1 LSIQNRLLIIYTII
15 FSVAFVVF
23 AVIVYELPRARILA
37 QIDRDLEALATEVV
51 RPGSLPEVLETFET
65 ASTLV
70 VVADENG
77 EIVARSRNLTMF
89 NDLLDP
95 NADPFT
101 ESFGV
106 VQHGDTQ
113 LRVYTVP
120 LPDPEEQGTH
130 YYLQVAR
137 LLDTYEHL
145 NRVSLTALLIGF
157 AAATASLF
165 VAVLLTPG
173 LFKPLEDIASVARQI
188 TRADDLSRRVPYAN
202 RPDEIGD
209 LARAFNQ
216 TLERLERLFRTQQRL
231 LADVSHELR
240 TPLTTIRG
248 NLDLIE
254 RMGEADPES
263 ISAIQLEI
271 ERMTRL
277 VGDLLLLARAD
288 SGGLPLDR
296 KPVEVDNLLFD
307 IYRQVALLNSPVDVK
322 LVEVDQVTVLGDAD
336 RLRQLFLNLLENA
349 IKYTPEGGSVE
360 LSLSKQN
367 DWTQFEVS
375 DTGIGIPPENLSHI
389 FDRFYRVDKARAR
402 AHGGS
407 GLGLSI
413 AKWIATA
420 HGGTIRVTSQLGEG
434 TTFTVTLPIYDPA
447 PKPLVVEAKQPEKTR
462 PSLRGLGTNFRRGA

>member
-1 LSIQNRLLIIYTII
+1 MSIQNRLLIIYTII
-15 FSVAFVVF
+15 FSVAFIIF

-37 QIDRDLEALATEVV
+37 EIDRDLAALATEVV
-51 RPGSLPEVLETFET
+51 QPGSLPEVLETFET

-70 VVADENG
+70 IVADENG

-89 NDLLDP
+89 NDLLNP

-120 LPDPEEQGTH
+120 LPDTETQGTH

-145 NRVSLTALLIGF
+145 NRVSLTALLMGF

-173 LFKPLEDIASVARQI
+173 LFKPLEDMATVARQI

-240 TPLTTIRG
+240 TPLTAIRG
-248 NLDLIE
+248 NFDLIE

-263 ISAIQLEI
+263 IAAVQVEI

-277 VGDLLLLARAD
+277 IGDLLLLARAD
-288 SGGLPLDR
+288 SGGLPIER
-296 KPVEVDNLLFD
+296 EPVELDNVLFD
-307 IYRQVALLNSPVDVK
+307 IYRQVKVIDPPVRVE

-336 RLRQLFLNLLENA
+336 KLKQLFINLTENA
-349 IKYTPEGGSVE
+349 IKYTPPSGSVR
-360 LSLSKQN
+360 LSLSKKA
-367 DWTQFEVS
+367 DWAQFEVS
-375 DTGIGIPPENLSHI
+375 DSGIGIPPENLPYI
-389 FDRFYRVDKARAR
+389 FDRFYRVDKARTR
-402 AHGGS
+402 AQGGS

-420 HGGTIRVTSQLGEG
+420 HGGTIRVKSNLGEG
-434 TTFTVTLPIYDPA
+434 TTFSVTLPLYEPA
-447 PKPLVVEAKQPEKTR
+447 PPQPSVEFGERERTR
-462 PSLRGLGTNFRRGA
+462 PNLRGLGTNFRRGA